1 MDYNEQHPHE
11 GLGNLLPAIYR
22 IKLGNSSLD
31 VSQ

>member
-11 GLGNLLPAIYR
+11 SLSNLLPAIYR
-22 IKLGNSSLD
+22 IKLGNSSLG